1 MVVSDDEFLD
11 EVQLGH
17 QPCGHLANLRL
28 AWLLTRRLPLGD
40 ATDSMCRAI
49 EQRAARLGGH
59 VDRDL
64 TARWTALVARAAA
77 ATSSPSFDTFLVDH
91 QHLLVRTADRVA

>member
-1 MVVSDDEFLD
+1 MGEADACL
-11 EVQLGH
+11 LA
-17 QPCGHLANLRL
+17 HLANLRL
-28 AWLLTRRLPLGD
+28 AWLLTRHLPLRE

-49 EQRAARLGGH
+49 EQRAAHLGGN

-64 TARWTALVARAAA
+64 TARRTALVARAAA